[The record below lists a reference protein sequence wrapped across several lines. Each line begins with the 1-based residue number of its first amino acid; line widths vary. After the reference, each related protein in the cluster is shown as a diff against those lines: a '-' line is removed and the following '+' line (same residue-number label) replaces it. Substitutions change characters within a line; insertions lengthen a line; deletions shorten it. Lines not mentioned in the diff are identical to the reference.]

1 MYAVVVF
8 LYTVWESHGVFY
20 FRSRFLCFKQPIQ
33 KKIELI
39 RNPTYPES
47 FISLAKAPPA
57 KRSEKGYGDENE
69 LMSKGT
75 QHAER
80 FQSPIGVLILVA
92 AIEKRLIFLV
102 ILVMYIQNKM
112 RSRGKYLL
120 GNV

>member
-1 MYAVVVF
+1 MG
-8 LYTVWESHGVFY
+8 ESWRLLLPLKISLF
-20 FRSRFLCFKQPIQ
+20 QTANP

-47 FISLAKAPPA
+47 FISLTKAPPA

-69 LMSKGT
+69 LMSKGST
-75 QHAER
+75 WVAQHAER